1 MPCVTSHY
9 TNPKNVFTPK
19 PLNPSPIGEVACHGL
34 EWHSGPCP
42 TVTYTWLD
50 LESNGLRD
58 VPHEFEL
65 ITHQKTANSHHIG
78 HISNICSK
86 LKLPLIRRLKACM
99 ESKSSIHGGER
110 PKVNAHVHP
119 HFTLET
125 PSDMGATHCPSQP
138 MILRPILVILRAPSQ
153 MEYAIR
159 HMVVFN
165 SKVYANI

>member
-1 MPCVTSHY
+1 M
-9 TNPKNVFTPK
+9 PKNCQSTPYWPYITYMLK
-19 PLNPSPIGEVACHGL
+19 IEV
-34 EWHSGPCP
+34 
-42 TVTYTWLD
+42 TTY
-50 LESNGLRD
+50 
-58 VPHEFEL
+58 P
-65 ITHQKTANSHHIG
+65 KA
-78 HISNICSK
+78 
-86 LKLPLIRRLKACM
+86 PACM
-99 ESKSSIHGGER
+99 ESKSNIHGGYR

-165 SKVYANI
+165 SKAYANI